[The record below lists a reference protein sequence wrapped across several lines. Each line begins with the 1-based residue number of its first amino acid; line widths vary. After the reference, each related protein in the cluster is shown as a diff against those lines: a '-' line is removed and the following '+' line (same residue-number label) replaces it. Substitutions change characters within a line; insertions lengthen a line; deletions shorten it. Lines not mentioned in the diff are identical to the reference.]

1 MKYIKIP
8 GGQTNVEKTLDI
20 TKINPFYFVSS
31 DTPPIILSGTDITFD
46 ITMNYTRDVVVE
58 LLKYTIVEPA
68 SNTQYK
74 WSEIQQQDKLDAY
87 IESPEIIE
95 IVRKRIGHG
104 TTATSINFELKL
116 SEDDIIVDYK
126 YLYKIRVRLFEYET
140 IFKESDYFMLLSRK
154 SV

>member
-1 MKYIKIP
+1 MKYIKISS
-8 GGQTNVEKTLDI
+8 GHTNVEKTLDI

-31 DTPPIILSGTDITFD
+31 DTPPIILSGTDIKFD

-58 LLKYTIVEPA
+58 LLKYKIVEPA

>member
-1 MKYIKIP
+1 
-8 GGQTNVEKTLDI
+8 
-20 TKINPFYFVSS
+20 
-31 DTPPIILSGTDITFD
+31 
-46 ITMNYTRDVVVE
+46 MNYTRDVVVE
-58 LLKYTIVEPA
+58 LLKYKIVEPA